1 MSTLTAVAAR
11 PIRVAVELAGR
22 GHHPALRGG
31 LDPRSPLSQSDYWV
45 ELTGQEHSDLLDLVA
60 DPPNVVRIR
69 ASDLREAQRARAD
82 IRVDIAADGRDPD
95 SVTVLLDV
103 DALIAPSAPLARR
116 ELAQLDSSLS
126 GAATRAK
133 DDTVTYIGT
142 PVGLI
147 SLIADVQAAEV
158 ADGVTLRPLALP
170 GTLELIVSD
179 VIPWLESR
187 GSTNQSDTLAEVLQR
202 FGAHADKRAVAS

>member
-1 MSTLTAVAAR
+1 MSSVTAVDTR
-11 PIRVAVELAGR
+11 LVRVAVELAGR

-31 LDPRSPLSQSDYWV
+31 LDPRSPLAQSDYWI
-45 ELTGQEHSDLLDLVA
+45 ELTGRDHTDPLDLVA

-69 ASDLREAQRARAD
+69 AADLREAQRARAD
-82 IRVDIAADGRDPD
+82 IRAEIAADGRDPD

-103 DALIAPSAPLARR
+103 DTLIGPTAPDARR
-116 ELAQLDSSLS
+116 ELAQLDSTLD
-126 GAATRAK
+126 RAK
-133 DDTVTYIGT
+133 NDTVAYVGT
-142 PVGLI
+142 ASGLI

-187 GSTNQSDTLAEVLQR
+187 GSTNHSDKLAEVLAR
-202 FGAHADKRAVAS
+202 FGAHAVKRAVAS